1 MDANTTPPTPRVAII
16 GAGMSGI
23 LSAIKL
29 REAGLQDLLILEK
42 AATLGGTWRENTYP
56 GLSCD
61 VPSHLYTYTFEPN
74 PEWSHLFSPGE
85 EIQRYFEQVARKHG
99 VDRLIR
105 YNREVVAAA
114 WHDGRWT
121 LTTRDGA
128 SEVAHIVI
136 AATGVLHHPVLPEI
150 EGRDS
155 FAGTAFH
162 SARWDHG
169 VPLEGKR
176 VGIIGTG
183 STAAQIVPALVDKVA
198 RLSLF
203 QRTAQWIL
211 PMGNPAYTDEE
222 KAAFR
227 ADPARMADIYDT
239 WSRRFQNSFARAV
252 IGDEAQLAKIA
263 DAVARNLEENV
274 HDPVL
279 REQLRPAYKAACKRL
294 IMSDTFYPAIQR
306 PNARLVT
313 AGIERIEPAG
323 VRTADGELHAL
334 DVLVFATGFNAH
346 LFMRPMEVTGEGG
359 VRLCDAWAEGPSAYR
374 SVALPG
380 FPNFFMLCG
389 PNSPVGN
396 FSLIQVSEMQLAYV
410 MQLIDLIRTGRCR
423 EVRPTA
429 AATSAFNAALRA
441 AMKGTVWV
449 SGCRSWYLDQHG
461 NPATWPWTFDRF
473 ADDMRSPQLDEF
485 ELTA

>member
-1 MDANTTPPTPRVAII
+1 MESHAHLRIAII

-23 LSAIKL
+23 LAAIKL
-29 REAGLQDLLILEK
+29 RESGLDDLVILEK
-42 AATLGGTWRENTYP
+42 AATLGGTWRDNTYP

-74 PEWSHLFSPGE
+74 PEWSHLFSPGD
-85 EIQRYFEQVARKHG
+85 EIQRYFAQVARKHG
-99 VDRLIR
+99 IEELIR
-105 YNREVVAAA
+105 YNREVVSARF
-114 WHDGRWT
+114 DRGRWVIIAK
-121 LTTRDGA
+121 DGSTETA
-128 SEVAHIVI
+128 DIVI
-136 AATGVLHHPVLPEI
+136 AATGVLHHPVLPDI
-150 EGRDS
+150 EGRES
-155 FAGTAFH
+155 FAGAAFH
-162 SARWDHG
+162 SARWDHA
-169 VPLEGKR
+169 VPLEGR
-176 VGIIGTG
+176 RIGIIGTG

-203 QRTAQWIL
+203 QRTPQWIL
-211 PMGNPAYTDEE
+211 PLANPAYTEEE

-227 ADPARMADIYDT
+227 ADPALMAGIYDT
-239 WSRRFQNSFARAV
+239 WSRRFQNTFARAV

-263 DAVARNLEENV
+263 DAVARNLEDNV

-313 AGIERIEPAG
+313 AGIQRIEAAG
-323 VRTADGELHAL
+323 VRTVDGELHAL
-334 DVLVFATGFNAH
+334 DVLVYATGFNAH
-346 LFMRPMEVTGEGG
+346 LFMRPMAVTGEAGC
-359 VRLCDAWAEGPSAYR
+359 LDEAWSAGPNAFR

-410 MQLIDLIRTGRCR
+410 MQLIDLIRSGRCR
-423 EVRPTA
+423 HVQPTA
-429 AATSAFNAALRA
+429 RATAEFNSALRA

-473 ADDMRSPQLDEF
+473 ADDMRAPRLEEF